1 MVLLPIYHAKWL
13 NAFPLL
19 RGVQI
24 FPKRSNGWR
33 MLLANHVEKHVS
45 YKWFFL
51 LFFLPFSP
59 TPEVM
64 IEYYANDR
72 KWPQPT
78 TPFFCSCFCGSARL
92 NLAAQAVLKFAILSL
107 VEFWLLHIVPVR
119 TTENGWPNTI
129 AHSIRRLL
137 FMYLYCFTPNLWKK
151 QGS

>member
-33 MLLANHVEKHVS
+33 MLLANHVEKHAS
-45 YKWFFL
+45 YKWFLL

-78 TPFFCSCFCGSARL
+78 TPFFCSCFCGSGRL
-92 NLAAQAVLKFAILSL
+92 NLAAQAVLKFAIGIFGRILTFAYCTGSDHRKRMAKYDSSL
-107 VEFWLLHIVPVR
+107 NPATIIYVALL
-119 TTENGWPNTI
+119 
-129 AHSIRRLL
+129 
-137 FMYLYCFTPNLWKK
+137 LYSQPLEK